1 MLGLF
6 GRSKPLSTVEVLS
19 LEKDISEARKIRY
32 ILEVE
37 GKICSLDPEFS
48 ASGNLRKVVHRLNNV
63 YNSAIYKEECNC
75 DYKQKAKLN
84 LDGTPRKH
92 IAYKKDWAS

>member
-1 MLGLF
+1 
-6 GRSKPLSTVEVLS
+6 
-19 LEKDISEARKIRY
+19 
-32 ILEVE
+32 
-37 GKICSLDPEFS
+37 
-48 ASGNLRKVVHRLNNV
+48 VHRLNNV

-92 IAYKKDWAS
+92 FAYKKDWAV

>member
-1 MLGLF
+1 MLGIF
-6 GRSKPLSTVEVLS
+6 GRNKPLSTVEVLS

-48 ASGNLRKVVHRLNNV
+48 ASGNLRKVVHRLNKD
-63 YNSAIYKEECNC
+63 YNSKIYKMDC
-75 DYKQKAKLN
+75 DCDFKQKAKLN

-92 IAYKKDWAS
+92 SVYLKDWAS